1 MIDEREK
8 LTRDSELYQNTI
20 KTRTINNMEF
30 SSKIV
35 EIVDCRHA
43 YVYNCEIKHGIWD
56 NINKSVTGLSQD
68 NMRRMEKMSP
78 VDNAE
83 FCGKKDN
90 IRNYND
96 WKAFGSFGVEIE
108 FKLLV
113 ELPDGERKELFV
125 REKSESYDN
134 LERVSYLYNIIN
146 SSSDIDITIKE
157 EDKYVIDTGEYSFDA
172 FPKLDDCNLGDDF
185 GIKIKNRKKT
195 EKLLAFLSNN
205 NRWVEATLEEPVVE
219 NEDEIVVPVS
229 FTSVDDEE
237 NKKVMFNLDNP
248 GTNDKLWNLIEELG
262 VGDPRM
268 ISGENVYLTHRL
280 VKDEGVID
288 NTVWFINK
296 EKPKSNTNT
305 KVSKAV
311 NYAEK
316 LINI

>member
-30 SSKIV
+30 SSRIV

-43 YVYNCEIKHGIWD
+43 YVYNCEIKHRVWD
-56 NINKSVTGLSQD
+56 NKNKSIKGISQD
-68 NMRRMEKMSP
+68 NMRRIKKMSP
-78 VDNAE
+78 VDRAE
-83 FCGKKDN
+83 YVGKKDN
-90 IRNYND
+90 CGDNDD

-125 REKSESYDN
+125 REKSDSYDN
-134 LERVSYLYNIIN
+134 LERVSYFYNIIN

-157 EDKYVIDTGEYSFDA
+157 EDKYVIDTGEYSFNA
-172 FPKLDDCNLGDDF
+172 FPKLDDCNLGADF

-205 NRWVEATLEEPVVE
+205 NRWVEATLEEPLVE

-296 EKPKSNTNT
+296 EKPKSNT
-305 KVSKAV
+305 KVSKVV